1 MDLVDGS
8 YRMMEVCHSTHEHR
22 EASGVRDS
30 TEGWM
35 GMADTNIVVATFDE
49 ESKTYQ
55 AFSEIKQAGAKRQIT
70 IESLAIVRRAQDGS
84 LQTPEITG
92 RMPGGTFKGGL
103 IGSLI
108 GILGGP
114 LGVLLGWGT
123 GAAIGSIHDA
133 REIRSDMTLL
143 QALSEGMNPG
153 DIALMGEVEEPSNAV
168 INGIVSRLGGEVLR
182 RRAVEVQR
190 EIERAAAAHKAAAA
204 EARRVMNEDPST

>member
-1 MDLVDGS
+1 
-8 YRMMEVCHSTHEHR
+8 
-22 EASGVRDS
+22 
-30 TEGWM
+30 
-35 GMADTNIVVATFDE
+35 MAGTNIIVATFPE

-55 AFSEIKQAGAKRQIT
+55 AFSEIKQAGTKRDIT

-92 RMPGGTFKGGL
+92 RMRAGTFKGGL

-123 GAAIGSIHDA
+123 GAAIGSIRDA
-133 REIRSDMTLL
+133 REIRSGISVL

-153 DIALMGEVEEPSNAV
+153 NIALMGEVEEPSNTV
-168 INGIVSRLGGEVLR
+168 VNGIVSRLGGEVLR
-182 RRAVEVQR
+182 RPAAEVESEIARASKAHN
-190 EIERAAAAHKAAAA
+190 AAAS
-204 EARRVMNEDPST
+204 EARRVMSEDPST

>member
-1 MDLVDGS
+1 MAGS
-8 YRMMEVCHSTHEHR
+8 
-22 EASGVRDS
+22 
-30 TEGWM
+30 
-35 GMADTNIVVATFDE
+35 NIIVATFPE

-55 AFSEIKQAGAKRQIT
+55 AFSEIKQAGTKRDIT

-123 GAAIGSIHDA
+123 GAAIGSFRDA
-133 REIRSDMTLL
+133 REIRSDISLL

-153 DIALMGEVEEPSNAV
+153 NIALMGEVEEPSNTV

-182 RRAVEVQR
+182 RPAAEVES
-190 EIERAAAAHKAAAA
+190 EIERASKAHKAAAS
-204 EARRVMNEDPST
+204 EAQRVMNEDPTT